1 MRTLLNTNKFAG
13 KEGELAPA
21 STLNTL
27 NRECVWQLRGGQAT
41 LPYLRFSVIC
51 VALVLVTLPACKR
64 TPNQSAAV
72 QQATPSPGSEQL
84 QHPAGG
90 TTPSE
95 VKHFKGSIGS
105 TLDLQMKL
113 VRAGDQLTGNYFYQ
127 KVGTKIDLK
136 GAIDKDGNVL
146 LQEFNPTGKQ
156 TGLFKGIWSSN
167 NETGLIRIAGN
178 WSKPAGEKG
187 DDKKTAF
194 SVHEEP
200 IFFTGDVEIVSKQ
213 IKESNKKLMY
223 EVAAY
228 YPQITGSSNPNVEKL
243 NQVVRALVTSRVA
256 EFRKEM
262 AKEDEE
268 PRPEN
273 SMGSDINI
281 AYTVALAQDD
291 LASIEFDI
299 GSYYQGAA
307 HPNSYSEVVNYDLKN
322 AKQLKLGDL
331 FKPGAKYLQAI
342 SQYCIADLKKQSKA
356 KGLEESSINSGAA
369 PTTKNY
375 QSWTITKKGLGIN
388 FDSYQVGPYAAGPQF
403 VLVPYTAIKELV
415 SPDSPIGQFA
425 K

>member
-1 MRTLLNTNKFAG
+1 MKQPPSTAILRATTIVILALFLTVVGCKRGSNPPQSTG
-13 KEGELAPA
+13 APA
-21 STLNTL
+21 SPAPAA
-27 NRECVWQLRGGQAT
+27 EQPAEGG
-41 LPYLRFSVIC
+41 
-51 VALVLVTLPACKR
+51 
-64 TPNQSAAV
+64 
-72 QQATPSPGSEQL
+72 ATPR
-84 QHPAGG
+84 
-90 TTPSE
+90 E
-95 VKHFKGSIGS
+95 VKHFKGSIGI
-105 TLDLQMKL
+105 TLDLQMRL
-113 VRAGDQLTGNYFYQ
+113 VRTGDTLAGSYFYQ

-136 GAIDKDGNVL
+136 GTIDKDGNLL
-146 LQEFNPTGKQ
+146 LQEFDPTGKQ
-156 TGLFKGIWSSN
+156 TGMFKGIWMQN
-167 NETGLIRIAGN
+167 NETGLINIAGN
-178 WSKPAGEKG
+178 WSKPPGEKG

-200 IFFTGDVEIVSKQ
+200 IFFTGDVEILSKP

-223 EVAAY
+223 EVAAS
-228 YPQITGSSNPNVEKL
+228 YPQITGSSNPNTEKL
-243 NQVVRALVTSRVA
+243 NQVLLALVTKKVA

-262 AKEDEE
+262 VPKEDEE
-268 PRPEN
+268 PRPEG

-322 AKQLKLGDL
+322 GKQLQLGDL

-342 SQYCIADLKKQSKA
+342 SQYCIDDLKKQSKA
-356 KGLEESSINSGAA
+356 KGSGLLDDSSINRGAA

-388 FDSYQVGPYAAGPQF
+388 FDAYQVAPYAAGPQF
-403 VLVPYTAIKELV
+403 VLVPYSTIKELV
-415 SPDSPIGQFA
+415 NPDGPIGQFA